1 MVQFR
6 RYQDEDEEDWE
17 DEDVEE
23 VDDEDEEEYDD
34 ADEIVYERPWK
45 KIFFLSAAGLLLSVL
60 LVGGLFHLLNDPSKK
75 AKEQIQQTEKIGAFD
90 FQATVNQGSKNQTFS
105 GSVTT
110 GVDNQVTFKGLTD
123 YPVVTFATTKKQG
136 VFVSG
141 QTISAIFEKNFS
153 YKAKGLSSSMVK
165 LEDLVSVLVDEGDQ
179 KQYTK
184 VVNQFGQNLVNSV
197 YQTPLDKIS
206 SEIEKNGRSN
216 VKTESGLYKAT
227 LNRNDLVAVLDAM
240 IAKLDL
246 PKDLNFYTN
255 AVFGSFKKSLKENSD
270 TKAVVSISTGKK
282 PRNIAIQIIS
292 KKGKL
297 DATLRFNFK
306 EPKEPDFIDSLT
318 QEEVKDLFEQLQKN
332 LLERMTDNGKLTE
345 NKDAQT
351 RVQ

>member
-1 MVQFR
+1 MRYLKYKHRKEIANSMVQFR

-23 VDDEDEEEYDD
+23 VDDEDEEEYED
-34 ADEIVYERPWK
+34 ADEIAYERPWK

-90 FQATVNQGSKNQTFS
+90 FQATVKQGSKNQTFS

-110 GVDNQVTFKGLTD
+110 GVDNQVTFKGLTN
-123 YPVVTFATTKKQG
+123 YPIITFAATKKQG

-197 YQTPLDKIS
+197 Y
-206 SEIEKNGRSN
+206 
-216 VKTESGLYKAT
+216 
-227 LNRNDLVAVLDAM
+227 
-240 IAKLDL
+240 
-246 PKDLNFYTN
+246 
-255 AVFGSFKKSLKENSD
+255 
-270 TKAVVSISTGKK
+270 
-282 PRNIAIQIIS
+282 
-292 KKGKL
+292 
-297 DATLRFNFK
+297 
-306 EPKEPDFIDSLT
+306 
-318 QEEVKDLFEQLQKN
+318 
-332 LLERMTDNGKLTE
+332 
-345 NKDAQT
+345 
-351 RVQ
+351 